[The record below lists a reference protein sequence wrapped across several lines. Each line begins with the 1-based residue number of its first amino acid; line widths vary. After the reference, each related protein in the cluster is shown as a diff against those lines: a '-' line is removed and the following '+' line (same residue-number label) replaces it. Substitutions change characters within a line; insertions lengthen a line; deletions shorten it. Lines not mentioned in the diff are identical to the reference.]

1 MNEWAESVAFWVS
14 FGLVV
19 MVTLSSLI
27 MGTVRNLG
35 LGVPGIAWFAV
46 GVAGICV
53 CGLFLLS
60 RFLL

>member
-1 MNEWAESVAFWVS
+1 MNEWAESVTFWVL

-19 MVTLSSLI
+19 MVTLSSLTV
-27 MGTVRNLG
+27 GTVRNPG
-35 LGVPGIAWFAV
+35 MGVPVIAWLTV

-60 RFLL
+60 RFLF